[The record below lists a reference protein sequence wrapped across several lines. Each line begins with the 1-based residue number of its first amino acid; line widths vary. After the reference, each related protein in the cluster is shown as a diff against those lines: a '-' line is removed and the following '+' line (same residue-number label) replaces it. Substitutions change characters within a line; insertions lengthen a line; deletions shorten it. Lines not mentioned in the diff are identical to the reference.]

1 MTAPTINDSFKK
13 GDLEVRFRHM
23 DCGDGGGEQPCMLVL
38 HATHKELNGNRPCI
52 AIPLNSAF
60 QFVES
65 GDLMIRVHR
74 YAEIL
79 YPGFATKQDR
89 YRIADIII
97 ECLGDL
103 TQMPPP
109 PAMTRQQWYDKLEKH
124 GVSIKLDGKQVFAA

>member
-38 HATHKELNGNRPCI
+38 HATHKQIDGSRPAI
-52 AIPLNSAF
+52 TIPLNSAF

-65 GDLMIRVHR
+65 GDLMLRVKR
-74 YAEIL
+74 YGEIL
-79 YPGFATKQDR
+79 FPGFHTKQDL

-97 ECLGDL
+97 EALGDL

-109 PAMTRQQWYDKLEKH
+109 PRMTRQMWFDKLEQH
-124 GVSIKLDGKQVFAA
+124 GVSIKMDGKTVFAA